1 MKVSLSLLVF
11 VHLIF
16 YNEYFYDTVG
26 VLQNLI
32 LDVKGVFP
40 MYMSSGILLSCK
52 KTCSCPQAITQQLF
66 QRILPR
72 AV

>member
-40 MYMSSGILLSCK
+40 TYMSSGILLSCK
-52 KTCSCPQAITQQLF
+52 TCNCPQAITQPLF
-66 QRILPR
+66 QRLLSR